1 MSSGRLQNVNNPYDI
16 VYSDRMFHIGDGVLY
31 KNKPMWVVSNTTLD
45 LTIERIAMIPKAR
58 HANVITYECTLP
70 LSVKKTNAKLSVI
83 IFDMKRVVCESSP
96 FEYNVASQRSVATVA
111 LENLTPGTDH
121 QFYYSIIENS
131 DVIFR
136 NIQLP
141 KVKTPSLTLEF
152 LTPGQTVAIDTAIS
166 FSIRVNHTKLN
177 KKCAQVS
184 VSPTGELIDWSIT
197 PNGDTY
203 VIHGTL
209 TKLHHKSI
217 ISPVIH
223 INDATFYDQRIRY
236 KCLSCVED
244 IVMIHSVG
252 FEEIHTQCKTV
263 YSQPVTCFAQL
274 VHNDAIIQS
283 EKSDQSIDVTFRNV
297 SPDTIY
303 HVHSWV
309 TDEFGQTSRVS
320 IDTLRTQ
327 TYEMRHIQ
335 IQFTHRD
342 TLVFGAFMKRMKFT
356 LNYAFKELD
365 VVFVSQKGDVIFEW
379 KNVQFNKN
387 DIFYEV
393 TDERIRLTIDN
404 VVFDEP
410 GPMTICVR
418 GISPTGF
425 VAELATNKVYCFN
438 NDRTP
443 PSGTVAMR
451 MITCA
456 STFASIVVTGY
467 NDVKNLDFEY
477 RFWITSCEA
486 QRGAQFDALAPVD
499 VRAKPRID
507 FQDLVPDTPY
517 AIVVKVE
524 TIATGSVSLFR
535 SLVFQTMPDSEFV
548 MLHCVP
554 TATHVCSGIFESLNR
569 KRVVVKL
576 NTKQS
581 YMVKRNSVIQLN
593 YKNGGSTLLHT
604 STANHYLL
612 VLCDGTHFNITKY
625 TYHGFSYDNDIVQ
638 DQKTGSIHY

>member
-45 LTIERIAMIPKAR
+45 LTIAKIAMIPKTR
-58 HANVITYECTLP
+58 HANVIVYECTLP
-70 LSVKKTNAKLSVI
+70 FSNNTTNAKLSVI
-83 IFDMKRVVCESSP
+83 IFDMKRVVCESSS
-96 FEYNVASQRSVATVA
+96 FEYNLASKRSVATVA
-111 LENLTPGTDH
+111 LENLTSGTEH
-121 QFYYSIIENS
+121 QFYYSIVENS

-141 KVKTPSLTLEF
+141 KVKTPSLTLDF
-152 LTPGQTVAIDTAIS
+152 LTPGHTVAIDKAVS
-166 FSIRVNHTKLN
+166 FSIRVNHTQLS
-177 KKCAQVS
+177 KKCTQVS
-184 VSPTGELIDWSIT
+184 VSPTGELSDWSIT

-217 ISPVIH
+217 ISPVIR

-244 IVMIHSVG
+244 IVMSHSVG

-263 YSQPVTCFAQL
+263 YTQPVTCFSQL
-274 VHNDAIIQS
+274 VHNDVIIQNVR
-283 EKSDQSIDVTFRNV
+283 SDQSLDVTFRNV

-320 IDTLRTQ
+320 IDTLHTQ
-327 TYEMRHIQ
+327 TYDIRNIQ

-342 TLVFGAFMKRMKFT
+342 TLVFGASMKRMKFT
-356 LNYAFKELD
+356 LNCAFKELD
-365 VVFVSQKGDVIFEW
+365 VVFISQKGDVIFEW

-404 VVFDEP
+404 VLFDEP
-410 GPMTICVR
+410 GPMTLCVR

-443 PSGTVAMR
+443 PSGMVEMR

-467 NDVKNLDFEY
+467 NDMKNLDFEY
-477 RFWITSCEA
+477 NFWITSCEA
-486 QRGAQFDALAPVD
+486 RCGAQFDALSPVD
-499 VRAKPRID
+499 VRTKPRID

-524 TIATGSVSLFR
+524 TIATGSVALFR
-535 SLVFQTMPDSEFV
+535 SLVFQTIPDSEFV

-554 TATHVCSGIFESLNR
+554 TSTHVCSGIFESLNR

-576 NTKQS
+576 KTKQS

-612 VLCDGTHFNITKY
+612 VLCDGTHYNITKY